1 MNRYTVEVKD
11 YLKNNHKG
19 KSIIEL
25 SKEINEK
32 FGLNTTPDNI
42 QNLKSKIRI
51 KEGFIFEP
59 ARNDGCIKKGN
70 IPWNKN
76 TKGIMKS
83 NITSFKKGNIPFNHR
98 KIGEERVNVDGYVE
112 VKVKEPNKW
121 ELKQRVLYKKYY
133 GSIPKGNIVIFAD
146 NNKFNFEKENLI
158 AIPRNENLILNKQK
172 LRFNNQELT
181 KSGIIIAK
189 VIDKANAKRK
199 K

>member
-11 YLKNNHKG
+11 YLKSNHKG

-51 KEGFIFEP
+51 SEGFVFEP

-83 NITSFKKGNIPFNHR
+83 NITSFKKGNIPSNHR

-133 GSIPKGNIVIFAD
+133 GNIPKGNIVIFAD

-189 VIDKANAKRK
+189 VIDKANEKRK